1 MVPLIALLSLAAA
14 VAVAAAVVRLRFTVV
29 SVRGPSMEPTLTDG
43 DRLLVRRSRLGGVR
57 SGDIV
62 VLASPQPGSKWFV
75 KRAVA
80 VPGDPVPEALREIAG
95 EATVPPGRFLIL
107 GDNPAV
113 SADSRRFGYQGAE
126 RLLGV
131 MVRRM

>member
-1 MVPLIALLSLAAA
+1 MPYLIAAAIGCLSVTAVLLIRT
-14 VAVAAAVVRLRFTVV
+14 RLVIVTVH
-29 SVRGPSMEPTLTDG
+29 GPSMEPALADG
-43 DRLLVRRSRLGGVR
+43 DRLLVRRAGLDRVR
-57 SGDIV
+57 GGDIV
-62 VLASPQPGSKWFV
+62 VLASPQRGSTWFV

-95 EATVPPGRFLIL
+95 GETVPPGRFLIL

-113 SADSRRFGYQGAE
+113 SADSRRFGYQRADG
-126 RLLGV
+126 LLGV